1 MMDFDFVGGISW
13 RDVVLVVAALI
24 GVYLVLSVIRLFKVA
39 GRRRDG
45 AQQEGKGELSG
56 WEPYSQHPEQ
66 TAQPVSAEAVPQF
79 ANELARSNVEVELQ
93 SLRRES
99 AHLREELARLAE
111 EISRL
116 KATRHVSPTYNEA
129 MTLAQQGMPATGIAG
144 HCGISIG
151 EAELVAALARSG
163 SEFERHE
170 QGEVR
175 DERNT
180 DYGNRPHG

>member
-1 MMDFDFVGGISW
+1 MDFEFLGSIGW
-13 RDVVLVVAALI
+13 RDIVLVVAAMI
-24 GVYLVLSVIRLFKVA
+24 GIYLVLSVMRLFQVA
-39 GRRRDG
+39 GKRRHG
-45 AQQEGKGELSG
+45 TQAGGKGRFSG
-56 WEPYSQHPEQ
+56 WEPYASQQEKAVQPLAPEML
-66 TAQPVSAEAVPQF
+66 SDFAEQ
-79 ANELARSNVEVELQ
+79 LARSNVEVELQ

-99 AHLREELARLAE
+99 ADLREELVRLAE
-111 EISRL
+111 EIARL

-129 MTLAQQGMPATGIAG
+129 MTLAQQGVPAAGIAG

-163 SEFERHE
+163 TEFERQE